1 MENDTKPKNSD
12 DCQEQK
18 QNSRIGLDKDQE
30 GQTFSSNAN
39 PEWCNDIDTSTTVA
53 KLVCNTDAQKTS
65 NYILLR

>member
-1 MENDTKPKNSD
+1 MKNDTKPKNPD

-30 GQTFSSNAN
+30 GHTISINAS
-39 PEWCNDIDTSTTVA
+39 PEWCNNIDTSTTVA

-65 NYILLR
+65 NYIELL